1 MTAATPGA
9 RARRKRL
16 AGTTR
21 FTVLLIVLAA
31 LALWVSRSP
40 VPSVHL
46 ADGLVVRCLN
56 SSAWPTVGR
65 QASGFALTVAA
76 HEVPEIE
83 LVSQRALSS
92 LTLEFASRS
101 AAGLEIEGGLL
112 TQTILRPDGR
122 VLFEIALAS
131 VEARRWPWP
140 WKATYRYPLKWVMP
154 EAPGGPL
161 GLTLRAEPEILTP

>member
-1 MTAATPGA
+1 MTAGNP
-9 RARRKRL
+9 RVRRRRQQL
-16 AGTTR
+16 AIA
-21 FTVLLIVLAA
+21 VLVLVLAA
-31 LALWVSRSP
+31 LAIGVSLSP
-40 VPSVHL
+40 APSVHL
-46 ADGLVVRCLN
+46 ANGLEVRCLN
-56 SSAWPTVGR
+56 SSAWPTTGR
-65 QASGFALTVAA
+65 EASGFPLTVAA

-83 LVSQRALSS
+83 LVSRRALSS

-101 AAGLEIEGGLL
+101 AAGIEIEGGLL

-122 VLFEIALAS
+122 VLFEIALDS

-161 GLTLRAEPEILTP
+161 GLTLRPEPETLTP